1 MATRAAKLALRGK
14 ALSDTGTEIGIVNNA
29 DATAITVDSNENV
42 GIGTSSPTGKL
53 SISGTG
59 TQRIDI
65 ANTSLTDAGEM
76 VSLQWD
82 ANADFTIQ
90 GRGSDASFKSNWYRI
105 EASSADGLADNHIWY
120 TGASTERMRL
130 DSSGNVGIGTNSPS
144 VPLHVK
150 KTGSTSAVQEFIR
163 SENHALGGTGAGS
176 SMNFHHYHG
185 GGGPAG
191 GAKAASITAVNS
203 GSWAGGTPSSYSTA
217 LTFGTIHENTFDE
230 RLRIDSSGN
239 VGIGTTTPNTKL
251 KIENNTDTDYSIS
264 SGATN
269 YGLSI
274 VNTTS
279 GANNSAGILLGTESN
294 GEIYLSA
301 VQNSGNSASDFRI
314 ATRHSGSRSDKF
326 IVSSAGHVT
335 APYQPAFKQGW
346 DSMNAGSSRTL
357 ATNSSGISALTDRD
371 VFNIGS
377 HFNVANGR
385 FTAPVAGTYVL
396 GFSFM
401 RNGTNGSNI
410 DARIKK
416 NGSLMYARYYV
427 STYTSTYEVST
438 LTTISNCSAGDY
450 FTVELATNMSLYSD
464 DSYSFG
470 YLVG

>member
-326 IVSSAGHVT
+326 IVSSAGIVT
-335 APYQPAFKQGW
+335 APYQPAAVAYSMP
-346 DSMNAGSSRTL
+346 DSNNGTLVYSTEKFDNAG
-357 ATNSSGISALTDRD
+357 NMNLT
-371 VFNIGS
+371 
-377 HFNVANGR
+377 NGR
-385 FTAPVAGTYVL
+385 FTCPVAGVYSVSIS
-396 GFSFM
+396 GFYNSG
-401 RNGTNGSNI
+401 RSNNGDVAIRVNN
-410 DARIKK
+410 
-416 NGSLMYARYYV
+416 
-427 STYTSTYEVST
+427 
-438 LTTISNCSAGDY
+438 
-450 FTVELATNMSLYSD
+450 SLYVRA
-464 DSYSFG
+464 SYSNESTSNYVAITGVSLVKVAANDYITIFTEG
-470 YLVG
+470 DMHGSDASVFSVHLVG